1 MNSKKIAALVLV
13 MIMAVSS
20 IALTGWGGAAANEE
34 GATEVRI
41 ALQPSAAFIPL
52 FIARENGWIEEALKE
67 KGVTVVWN
75 DFESGPP
82 MNESLAAGSS
92 DIGTLGDV
100 PTVSGLAAGQDN
112 IIFAAACEAPDS
124 YQMLARSD
132 SDIQGP
138 ADLKGKKV
146 GTVVGSTGHVL
157 TEKLLKTAGMELSDV
172 EIVNISMGDAQTVL
186 ENKEVDAVAG
196 WEPNN
201 TRLLATGKVKSIGK
215 GSDCGLLGANTL
227 VARRT
232 FAEGNP
238 EIIQVITEQ
247 YARGV
252 DAMDD
257 LDQETISSV
266 SKALSIEPDLF
277 YTVASSYD
285 YIVTISDKFD
295 AALQETIAFLV
306 KIDVIGAEFDVS
318 EYITTEY
325 IDNADIADY
334 LN

>member
-1 MNSKKIAALVLV
+1 MNSKKIIALLLV

-20 IALTGWGGAAANEE
+20 VVLTGCGGGSESEE
-34 GATEVRI
+34 GATEVKI

-52 FIARENGWIEEALKE
+52 FIARENRWIEEALKE
-67 KGVTVVWN
+67 KGVSVIWN

-92 DIGTLGDV
+92 DIGSLGDV

-112 IIFAAACEAPDS
+112 VIIAAACEAPDS
-124 YQMLARSD
+124 YQMVVRAD
-132 SDIQGP
+132 SEIQKP

-157 TEKLLKTAGMELSDV
+157 TEKLLKTAGMDLSDV
-172 EIVNISMGDAQTVL
+172 EIVNISMGDAQAVL

-201 TRLLATGKVKSIGK
+201 TRLLTSGAVKSIGK
-215 GSDCGLLGANTL
+215 GSDCGLLGANAL
-227 VARRT
+227 VARAG

-238 EIIQVITEQ
+238 EIIQTIIEQ
-247 YARGV
+247 YARGAA
-252 DAMDD
+252 AMDD
-257 LDQETISSV
+257 LDQKTIDAV
-266 SKALSIEPDLF
+266 AEALTIEPDLF

-285 YIVTISDKFD
+285 YAVNISEAFD
-295 AALQETIAFLV
+295 ASLQDTIEFLV
-306 KIDVIGAEFDVS
+306 SIDVISEAFDVTEFINR
-318 EYITTEY
+318 EYTE
-325 IDNADIADY
+325 NADIAKY
-334 LN
+334 LD

>member
-1 MNSKKIAALVLV
+1 MNSKKIIALVLV

-20 IALTGWGGAAANEE
+20 IALTGCGGGSVNEE
-34 GATEVRI
+34 GATEVKI

-67 KGVTVVWN
+67 KGVMVVWN

-100 PTVSGLAAGQDN
+100 PTVAGLAAGQDN
-112 IIFAAACEAPDS
+112 VIFAAACEAPDS
-124 YQMLARSD
+124 YQMLARKD
-132 SDIQGP
+132 SGINGP

-157 TEKLLKTAGMELSDV
+157 TEKLLKTVGMDLSDV
-172 EIVNISMGDAQTVL
+172 EIINISMGDAQTVI

-201 TRLLATGKVKSIGK
+201 TRLLATEAVKSIGK
-215 GSDCGLLGANTL
+215 GSDCGLMGANTL

-238 EIIQVITEQ
+238 EIIQIIIEQ

-252 DAMDD
+252 KSMDN
-257 LDQETISSV
+257 LDNETINAV
-266 SKALSIEPDLF
+266 SKALSIEPELF

-285 YIVTISDKFD
+285 YTITISDEFD

-306 KIDVIGAEFDVS
+306 KIDVIDEEYDIS
-318 EYITTEY
+318 EYINTDY
-325 IDNADIADY
+325 IGMANI
-334 LN
+334 

>member
-1 MNSKKIAALVLV
+1 MNSKKIIALFLV

-20 IALTGWGGAAANEE
+20 IALTGCGGAANEE
-34 GATEVRI
+34 GAAEVKI

-52 FIARENGWIEEALKE
+52 YIARENGWIEEALKE

-92 DIGTLGDV
+92 DIGSLGDV

-112 IIFAAACEAPDS
+112 VIIAAACEAPDS
-124 YQMLARSD
+124 YKMIVRTD
-132 SDIQGP
+132 SDIQSP

-157 TEKLLKTAGMELSDV
+157 TEKLLKTAGMDLSDV
-172 EIVNISMGDAQTVL
+172 EIVNISMGDAQAVL

-201 TRLLATGKVKSIGK
+201 TRLLETGKVRCIGK

-238 EIIQVITEQ
+238 EIVQIIIEQ

-252 DAMDD
+252 AAMDG
-257 LDQETISSV
+257 LDQKTIDAV
-266 SKALSIEPDLF
+266 AKALTIDPALF

-285 YIVTISDKFD
+285 YTVTISEALD
-295 AALQETIAFLV
+295 ASLQETIEFLV
-306 KIDVIGAEFDVS
+306 KIDVIDEVFDVTEFINR
-318 EYITTEY
+318 EYTE
-325 IDNADIADY
+325 NADIEEY

>member
-1 MNSKKIAALVLV
+1 
-13 MIMAVSS
+13 
-20 IALTGWGGAAANEE
+20 
-34 GATEVRI
+34 
-41 ALQPSAAFIPL
+41 LQPSSAFIPL

-67 KGVTVVWN
+67 KGVTVLWN

-112 IIFAAACEAPDS
+112 VIFAAACEAPDS
-124 YQMLARSD
+124 YQMLARKD
-132 SDIQGP
+132 SGINGP
-138 ADLKGKKV
+138 ADLKNKKV

-157 TEKLLKTAGMELSDV
+157 TEKLLKTVGMDLSDV

-186 ENKEVDAVAG
+186 ENKEVDAIAG

-201 TRLLATGKVKSIGK
+201 TRLIATGTVKSIGK
-215 GSDCGLLGANTL
+215 GSECGLMGANTL

-238 EIIQVITEQ
+238 EIIQIIIEQ

-252 DAMDD
+252 NAMDD
-257 LDQETISSV
+257 LDKETINAV
-266 SKALSIEPDLF
+266 SKALSIDPELF
-277 YTVASSYD
+277 YSVASSYD
-285 YIVTISDKFD
+285 YTITISDEFD

-306 KIDVIGAEFDVS
+306 KIDVIDEEYDVS
-318 EYITTEY
+318 EYINTEY
-325 IDNADIADY
+325 ISMANI
-334 LN
+334 